1 MSRSLASRIALL
13 VVAVVAATV
22 VVAGVLAAE
31 LVRQTSTSS
40 ARQQLARL
48 ADTAE
53 TRADRGDQRAALLRV
68 KRLLRTLD
76 IQLAVLNAN
85 GRVAGGPAVAA
96 AVTED
101 DIADLRAGKEVSAQ
115 RKVLG
120 KSVFVEARP
129 TANGGVVLV
138 QRRSEALAAGE
149 RSVRRMLLA
158 LLVGVAIAIP
168 ASIVLARAL
177 ARPLRRTAQAAHAL
191 AEGHR
196 DVQVPVE
203 GPEEVADVA
212 DSVNAIAAALQRSE
226 AQQRTFLMSVSHDL
240 RTPLTAIRGYA
251 ESMRDGALEGDMRGI
266 GDVLTGE
273 SLRLERLVDDL
284 LDLARLQADRFRVDL
299 AETDVADLVAETG
312 RAWQERCR
320 SAGVPFA
327 VANEGRARVVTDAA
341 RVRQVLDGLL
351 ENALRMTPSGAPLV
365 LASSVVGAEVLFE
378 VRDGGPGLAPEDL
391 SDAFRPGVLHERYR
405 GVRPVGT
412 GLGLAIAAGLVT
424 RLGGTIEAGTAP
436 EGGARFTVRL
446 PLPPDR

>member
-1 MSRSLASRIALL
+1 MSRSLASRIVALT
-13 VVAVVAATV
+13 VAVVAATV
-22 VVAGVLAAE
+22 IVAGVLAAE
-31 LVRQTSTSS
+31 LVRQTSASS
-40 ARQQLARL
+40 ARQQLAGL

-53 TRADRGDQRAALLRV
+53 TRADQGDQRAALLRV

-76 IQLAVLNAN
+76 VQLALLNAN
-85 GRVAGGPAVAA
+85 GRVVGNPAVAA
-96 AVTED
+96 AVTD
-101 DIADLRAGKEVSAQ
+101 ADVASLQAGKEVSDQ
-115 RKVLG
+115 RRVG
-120 KSVFVEARP
+120 GRSVFLEARP
-129 TANGGVVLV
+129 TANGGVILV
-138 QRRSEALAAGE
+138 QQRSEALAAGE

-158 LLVGVAIAIP
+158 LLAGVAIAIP

-212 DSVNAIAAALQRSE
+212 ASVNAIAAALQRSE

-251 ESMRDGALEGDMRGI
+251 ESMRDGALEGEMREVGE
-266 GDVLTGE
+266 VLTGE

-299 AETDVADLVAETG
+299 ADVEVADVVADTG

-320 SAGVPFA
+320 SAGVPFE
-327 VANEGRARVVTDAA
+327 VANQARARVVTDAA

-351 ENALRMTPSGAPLV
+351 ENALRMTPAGAPLV
-365 LASSVVGAEVLFE
+365 LASSVVGGEVLLE
-378 VRDGGPGLAPEDL
+378 VRDGGPGLAAEDL
-391 SDAFRPGVLHERYR
+391 ADAFRPGVLHERYR

-412 GLGLAIAAGLVT
+412 GLGLAIAAGLVA

-446 PLPPDR
+446 PLA